1 MDWAEAEGITYED
14 AVSSLLKALG
24 ADKSEVEIEDMG
36 KQRKFLGL
44 GSEVVKIR
52 GRLKREAFQDGDAYE
67 NTPVAAEKAAD
78 EPSVSQSD
86 EATASK
92 AFLLDILE
100 KMGVDDVEVSII
112 QQENSFTLDIHSAAG
127 GLLIGKRGET
137 LEALQTII
145 EISASRIKGQRSRIV
160 IDTENYRM
168 RRKEKLTELAHKSA
182 AQALET
188 RRKVPLG
195 QMKASERKII
205 HTSLKDNLKVKT
217 KSDGVGENRQVII
230 FPVK

>member
-1 MDWAEAEGITYED
+1 MDWAEAEGKTYED

-36 KQRKFLGL
+36 KQRKFLGM
-44 GSEVVKIR
+44 GSEVVKVR
-52 GRLKREAFQDGDAYE
+52 GRLKREAFQDAAYE
-67 NTPVAAEKAAD
+67 DTSAAAEETAQ
-78 EPSVSQSD
+78 EPSANQSD
-86 EATASK
+86 EAVASK

-100 KMGVDDVEVSII
+100 KMGVDDAEVSVI
-112 QQENSFTLDIHSAAG
+112 QKENSFTLDIHSAAG

-182 AQALET
+182 AQSVKT
-188 RRKVPLG
+188 KKKVLLG
-195 QMKASERKII
+195 PMKASERKII
-205 HTSLKDNLKVKT
+205 HTSLKDNPNVKT
-217 KSDGVGENRQVII
+217 KSDGTGENRQVII